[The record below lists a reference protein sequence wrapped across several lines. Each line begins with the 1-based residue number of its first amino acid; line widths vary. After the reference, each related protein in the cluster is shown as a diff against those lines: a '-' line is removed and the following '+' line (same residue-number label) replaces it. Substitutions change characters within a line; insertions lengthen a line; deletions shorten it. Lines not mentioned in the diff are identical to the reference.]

1 MKSRKIQSE
10 FKLQTLRIGK
20 LPQGCQL
27 CRKGEKTTLFITGIC
42 SGGCFYCPVSEER
55 RTDMQYANE
64 RPIQT
69 QKELLEEIDVSQ
81 SRGVAITGG
90 EPLLKKERVQTYAT
104 ALKETFGE
112 KFHIHLYT
120 QGITGKFEG
129 LEHLIDELRIHP
141 KNSDHLR
148 QILVETELFPVVGV
162 ELPAIPGN
170 EQYIIGVAKV
180 LANYRPDSFLNL
192 NELEISETN
201 YRALIKRGFQRKKQS
216 LAAVQGSK
224 QTAKEILAW
233 IGKFTSL
240 NAYYCPASIKDA
252 VQLPNRLFLRAQN
265 VAEEFDL
272 IEDKP
277 PNRGLLI
284 RGVFRARTPEG
295 KENLKLHMVDIQK
308 FIQQTLRTKI
318 KIDYEKQQLLLD
330 PLLLSELPIKTLK
343 GIISTIYQKF
353 TVEIIPGILEE
364 YPTFNRLE
372 TSFQPLL

>member
-1 MKSRKIQSE
+1 MKFRKIQSD
-10 FKLQTLRIGK
+10 FRLQTLQIGK

-42 SGGCFYCPVSEER
+42 GGGCFYCPVSEER
-55 RTDMQYANE
+55 RADLQYANE

-69 QKELLEEIDVSQ
+69 QKELLEEIEVSQ

-90 EPLLKKERVQTYAT
+90 EPLLKRERVQTYAT

-120 QGITGKFEG
+120 QGIRGKFEG
-129 LEHLIDELRIHP
+129 LEQLIDELRIHP

-148 QILVETELFPVVGV
+148 QMLIETKLFPVVGV

-170 EQYIIGVAKV
+170 EQYIIDIAKI
-180 LANYRPDSFLNL
+180 LANHRPNSFLNL

-201 YRALIKRGFQRKKQS
+201 YRALIKRGFQRREQS

-224 QTAKEILAW
+224 QTATEILTW
-233 IGKFTSL
+233 IEKSTSL
-240 NAYYCPASIKDA
+240 NAYYCSASIKDA

-265 VAEEFDL
+265 ISEEFDI

-284 RGVFRARTPEG
+284 RGVFRANTPEE
-295 KENLKLHMVDIQK
+295 KDTLKLHIADIQK
-308 FIQQTLRTKI
+308 FIQQTLKTKV
-318 KIDYEKQQLLLD
+318 KIDYEKHQLLLD
-330 PLLLSELPIKTLK
+330 PLLLSELTIESLK
-343 GIISTIYQKF
+343 GITSTIFQKF
-353 TVEIIPGILEE
+353 AVKVIPGILEE
-364 YPTFNRLE
+364 YPTFIRLE